1 MKQEVRCSIAD
12 YCHFSVFKEVRMP
25 RKSKELLKIS
35 EVAAEA
41 KVLPSTIRYY
51 TDMGLL
57 SVSGETPGGHRL
69 YEKETTLRA
78 ISKIQFLS
86 QQGLTMEQIK
96 KELEAGAGKR
106 KLLVIDDEPE
116 VGHFVEEL
124 VKGHFPDFEIKTVKD
139 GFSAGRLLS
148 EYIPDLIILDLMLP
162 GVDGF
167 EVCKQIKSGKHL
179 QSSKILAVTG
189 YDSAENKAK
198 IMACGADDYLA
209 KPMDLHALEEKIITL
224 LKLQEQV
231 K

>member
-1 MKQEVRCSIAD
+1 
-12 YCHFSVFKEVRMP
+12 MP

-35 EVAAEA
+35 EIAAEA

-51 TDMGLL
+51 TDIGLL
-57 SVSGETPGGHRL
+57 EISGETPGGHRL
-69 YEKETTLRA
+69 YEKEKALR
-78 ISKIQFLS
+78 IVNKIQFLS
-86 QQGLTMEQIK
+86 QQGLTMEEIK

-124 VKGHFPDFEIKTVKD
+124 VKGHFPGFEVKTVRD
-139 GFSAGRLLS
+139 GFTAGRLLS

-167 EVCKQIKSGKHL
+167 EVCRQIKAGKHL
-179 QSSKILAVTG
+179 AGSKILAVTG
-189 YDSAENKAK
+189 YDSTENKAK

-209 KPMDLHALEEKIITL
+209 KPMDIHSLEDKIISL